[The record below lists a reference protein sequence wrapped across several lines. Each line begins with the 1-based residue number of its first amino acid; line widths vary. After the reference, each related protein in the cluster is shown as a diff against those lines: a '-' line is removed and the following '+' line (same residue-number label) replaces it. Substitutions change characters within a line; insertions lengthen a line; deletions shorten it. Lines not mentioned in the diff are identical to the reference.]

1 MNIHSAIELI
11 ASAGNG
17 IAADFTE
24 LKRLYKRAA
33 LACHPDRVNSNESSV
48 SMKTLNEAWDFVSGK
63 VELVNYTLNGTSN
76 NVRTAKV
83 NDPIESHEL
92 THSNLPAFA
101 SRETLIRE
109 AFMIIDDEKWNN
121 WTDVRFKTVYFS
133 KYQVRVHTYSSSI
146 HITTLANALEA
157 RKTCEKYTI
166 HWNVGSDAEGYSRF
180 LEWVRNISQT
190 ECITGVIAHLYI
202 ANYQE
207 RRDGVFEAE
216 LMPGLTVTRREV
228 KSGQVFSPF
237 KLHKLKP
244 LTEIP
249 EKVRALHLIK
259 MLANGQYRQLH
270 RKSYLTD
277 DYAYDAANN
286 HGAKV
291 YENPFPLLAD
301 LIEDRSEG
309 FHFFHSGHGVYSF
322 GDHMNDS
329 KSIVPV
335 IDNRFPAVDLISTK
349 LNEQAYLQ

>member
-17 IAADFTE
+17 IADDFTE

-101 SRETLIRE
+101 SRETLLRE

-157 RKTCEKYTI
+157 RKTCEAYTI

-180 LEWVRNISQT
+180 LEWVSNISQT

-207 RRDGVFEAE
+207 RRDGVFEAK

-249 EKVRALHLIK
+249 EKVRALHLI
-259 MLANGQYRQLH
+259 
-270 RKSYLTD
+270 
-277 DYAYDAANN
+277 
-286 HGAKV
+286 
-291 YENPFPLLAD
+291 
-301 LIEDRSEG
+301 
-309 FHFFHSGHGVYSF
+309 
-322 GDHMNDS
+322 
-329 KSIVPV
+329 
-335 IDNRFPAVDLISTK
+335 
-349 LNEQAYLQ
+349 

>member
-17 IAADFTE
+17 IAADFIE

-33 LACHPDRVNSNESSV
+33 LACHPDRANSSDSPV
-48 SMKTLNEAWDFVSGK
+48 SMKALNEAWDFVSAK

-76 NVRTAKV
+76 NVRTSVV
-83 NDPIESHEL
+83 NDPIDSHEL
-92 THSNLPAFA
+92 THSNLPAFVC
-101 SRETLIRE
+101 RETLLRE
-109 AFMIIDDEKWNN
+109 AFMIIDDEKWNS

-146 HITTLANALEA
+146 HVTTLANALEA
-157 RKTCEKYTI
+157 RKTCEAFTI

-180 LEWVRNISQT
+180 LEWVRDISQT

-249 EKVRALHLIK
+249 AKVRALHLIK
-259 MLANGQYRQLH
+259 MLANGQYRQL
-270 RKSYLTD
+270 
-277 DYAYDAANN
+277 
-286 HGAKV
+286 
-291 YENPFPLLAD
+291 
-301 LIEDRSEG
+301 
-309 FHFFHSGHGVYSF
+309 GVLRPS
-322 GDHMNDS
+322 
-329 KSIVPV
+329 PR
-335 IDNRFPAVDLISTK
+335 NRH
-349 LNEQAYLQ
+349 

>member
-17 IAADFTE
+17 IATDFAE
-24 LKRLYKRAA
+24 LKKLYKRAA
-33 LACHPDRVNSNESSV
+33 LACHPDRANITESPV
-48 SMKTLNEAWDFVSGK
+48 TMKALNEAWDFVSDK

-76 NVRTAKV
+76 NVRTSMV
-83 NDPIESHEL
+83 DDPIESHEL

-101 SRETLIRE
+101 SRETLLRE
-109 AFMIIDDEKWNN
+109 AFMIIDDEKWNS

-146 HITTLANALEA
+146 RITTLANALEA
-157 RKTCEKYTI
+157 RKTCDSFTI
-166 HWNVGSDAEGYSRF
+166 HWNMGSDAEGYCRF

-190 ECITGVIAHLYI
+190 QCITGVIAHLYI

-207 RRDGVFEAE
+207 RSDGVFEAE
-216 LMPGLTVTRREV
+216 LMPGLMVTRREV

-249 EKVRALHLIK
+249 AKVRALHLIK

-291 YENPFPLLAD
+291 YENPFPLLVD
-301 LIEDRSEG
+301 LIENKSGG
-309 FHFFHSGHGVYSF
+309 FHFFHSGRGVYSF

-329 KSIVPV
+329 KSIIPV
-335 IDNRFPAVDLISTK
+335 IDNRFPAVDLLCGTK
-349 LNEQAYLQ
+349 KEQAYLQ